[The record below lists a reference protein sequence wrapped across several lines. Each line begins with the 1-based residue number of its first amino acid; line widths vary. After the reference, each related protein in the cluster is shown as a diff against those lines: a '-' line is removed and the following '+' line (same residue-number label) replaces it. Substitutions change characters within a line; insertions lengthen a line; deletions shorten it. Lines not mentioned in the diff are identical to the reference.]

1 VRDQLAC
8 GCFVYVLQQTRCV
21 VNWPEFLVI
30 NLKLMDA
37 FVYFKCIQV
46 PLVIGHGS
54 LVYGYT
60 PQPAILSE
68 LLYILGAE
76 GCAVYVF
83 RRPVMQIFL
92 N

>member
-1 VRDQLAC
+1 MRDQVAC
-8 GCFVYVLQQTRCV
+8 VRFVYVLQQTRCV

-76 GCAVYVF
+76 CGAIDVF
-83 RRPVMQIFL
+83 RRPVAHLFL